1 MVQGKLVDP
10 LIQQQVLTY
19 LELDKHPKWIM
30 DKLGLSKST
39 FYDIAKRGRVKRTLE
54 YKRKPGRKKLIT
66 KAQMHRIKQD
76 LTLKPRTSIRKL
88 RSTRKLK
95 VSTATVS
102 RLLNTM
108 GIDRR
113 KMKKIPKLTKV
124 HKTKRYEHALAHCDP
139 HFDWSKWIWTDEK
152 KFNLDGPD
160 GYNYYWHVKGMEPLR
175 YSSNASSKKSVM
187 IWCGISKGGQTGL
200 VKVHGR
206 LNGEKY
212 CRVLKDGLLP
222 SYDDGDTFEQ
232 DRASCHTS
240 EKCQDWC
247 KKRNIKMIYNPPKS
261 PDLSPIENAFAWM
274 ASTVYR
280 NKDSYENVQELEQSV
295 FKAWEDMPQSYIDSL
310 IDSMPRRMLQVIER
324 KGDFTDY

>member
-1 MVQGKLVDP
+1 
-10 LIQQQVLTY
+10 
-19 LELDKHPKWIM
+19 
-30 DKLGLSKST
+30 
-39 FYDIAKRGRVKRTLE
+39 
-54 YKRKPGRKKLIT
+54 
-66 KAQMHRIKQD
+66 
-76 LTLKPRTSIRKL
+76 
-88 RSTRKLK
+88 
-95 VSTATVS
+95 
-102 RLLNTM
+102 
-108 GIDRR
+108 
-113 KMKKIPKLTKV
+113 
-124 HKTKRYEHALAHCDP
+124 
-139 HFDWSKWIWTDEK
+139 
-152 KFNLDGPD
+152 
-160 GYNYYWHVKGMEPLR
+160 MEPLR

-232 DRASCHTS
+232 DRASCHKS

-310 IDSMPRRMLQVIER
+310 IDSMPRRMLQVKER